1 MTDNGIFFTNQI
13 TLDTSSLCQLMTGKF
28 FIVQFGQTKI
38 QNVLAHNLTFFPPGC
53 LEYCQERQETEQS
66 RLTRT
71 KNKICWYNCIRGRCQ
86 RARLPS
92 DDQSTGYPLTAGHHW
107 LMSVPRSDLSSS
119 PLTSYIM
126 EDSGRLPHPSLILSL
141 FIVKRTGMSINGPIP
156 QTWNYLFTYVNY
168 VDIKIRSRKQISV
181 WCFLCFFVYW
191 WKLS

>member
-71 KNKICWYNCIRGRCQ
+71 KNKICWYNCIRGRVRGPGCHLMTRAQDIRWPLATTGWCQ
-86 RARLPS
+86 PPDLIWAPHPS
-92 DDQSTGYPLTAGHHW
+92 
-107 LMSVPRSDLSSS
+107 
-119 PLTSYIM
+119 LTSYIM
-126 EDSGRLPHPSLILSL
+126 EDSGRLPHPL
-141 FIVKRTGMSINGPIP
+141 FIVKRTGRSINGPIP

-168 VDIKIRSRKQISV
+168 ADIKIRSRKQISV